1 MTNYSNSILINESLS
16 MISSYGQSKI
26 DISTLDKEDKISEYS
41 NYNTYLKNISDSFN
55 QIKDLKQNFSID
67 SYERLTSQIRNN
79 IRKIRKD
86 YYESENAE
94 NQKSKKIKNK
104 DKDIN
109 KKQIQN
115 SSNNLQPSSTAQS
128 NLKTKSNTGNNT
140 NSNSN
145 SKQENNDKANNIF
158 SGLNDTTLISGND
171 TNNIINYYTIKEIYN
186 ITLEISSYLLCY
198 DDIYI
203 NYQNKSAYFT
213 LKLFFQFSSLIF
225 IEKIGKLD
233 FLIMMINKICNILCK
248 YNYLQKNDETI
259 KKILDITEKDINKIK
274 NMYKLNSD
282 FIKNIHKVLK
292 KEIKKFDLPYKL
304 EKIDDENILN
314 NLSIDNTE
322 YKKKL
327 DFNENDIIYKFNRL
341 KQENE
346 ILEKIQNNLDENHKM
361 FLKEPIKAELEVFN
375 LLMNNLSKYK
385 TPLIKKKFLDI
396 ILRNKEVFNYIN
408 EDIFFEKIPQSI
420 IKNYNLYPFNKNL
433 SVFIDKYIEA
443 GKIILDQLSIPLEQD
458 YLHIST
464 DLEKFAKKFLD
475 KLFEKLKVNYEVNYY
490 HLTLFAY
497 MIVSKLPNK
506 DNYFNRLSVLCDSN
520 SNFTKIY
527 EKLQDTEDILNLF
540 ISQENANWNIILFD
554 FKNIN
559 NNMISFLLE
568 KKTEEKEVNDKKKN
582 KNKKITLTN
591 LELCSILSK
600 KIFDMDSL
608 YIILT
613 ISLKYWAIQRGIFK
627 YDYIQRKYENPF
639 LDDTILLYLIF
650 YFLIHKGK
658 IDCFD
663 YEYENKNGNKK
674 KENKDEN
681 KSIDNNN
688 KIINE
693 KEELKDTKY
702 EIKEQNNKKIEK
714 KSKENKKE
722 KISITLKTL
731 GELFIEF
738 FWFIHELVKLSLTE
752 NETKEEQILHISL
765 SSKKYILKN
774 SEIKDKENDIVLK
787 LIFSDIIIYEL
798 DKRGANI
805 LKTETTRALYYLLSK
820 NAEGIFAFDKH
831 IPFKKFN

>member
-41 NYNTYLKNISDSFN
+41 NYNTYLKNISESFN

-327 DFNENDIIYKFNRL
+327 DFNENDIIYKFNKL

-346 ILEKIQNNLDENHKM
+346 ILEKIQNNLDEIHKM

-443 GKIILDQLSIPLEQD
+443 GKIILDQLAIPLEQD
-458 YLHIST
+458 YSNISK

-475 KLFEKLKVNYEVNYY
+475 KLFEKLKINYEVNYY

-520 SNFTKIY
+520 SNFSKIY

-540 ISQENANWNIILFD
+540 ISQENANGNIILFD

-568 KKTEEKEVNDKKKN
+568 KKSEEKEVNDKKKN

-627 YDYIQRKYENPF
+627 HDYIQRKYENPF

-663 YEYENKNGNKK
+663 YEYENKNDNKK

-798 DKRGANI
+798 DKRSANI
-805 LKTETTRALYYLLSK
+805 LKSETTRALYYLLSK

>member
-41 NYNTYLKNISDSFN
+41 NYNTYLKNISESFN

-171 TNNIINYYTIKEIYN
+171 NNNIINYYTIKEIYN

-327 DFNENDIIYKFNRL
+327 DFNENDIIYKFNKL

-346 ILEKIQNNLDENHKM
+346 ILEKIQNNLDEIHKM

-443 GKIILDQLSIPLEQD
+443 GKIILDQLAIPLEQD
-458 YLHIST
+458 YSHISK
-464 DLEKFAKKFLD
+464 DMEKFAKKFLD

-540 ISQENANWNIILFD
+540 ISQENANGNIILFD

-627 YDYIQRKYENPF
+627 HDYIQRKYENPF

-663 YEYENKNGNKK
+663 YEYENKNDNKK

-765 SSKKYILKN
+765 SSKKYILKD

-798 DKRGANI
+798 DKKSANI
-805 LKTETTRALYYLLSK
+805 LKSETTRALYYLLSK
-820 NAEGIFAFDKH
+820 NAEGIFTFDKH

>member
-41 NYNTYLKNISDSFN
+41 NYNTYLKNISESFN

-248 YNYLQKNDETI
+248 YNYLLKNDETI

-346 ILEKIQNNLDENHKM
+346 ILEKIQNNLDENRKM

-408 EDIFFEKIPQSI
+408 EDILFEKIPQSI

-540 ISQENANWNIILFD
+540 ISQENANGNIILFD

-627 YDYIQRKYENPF
+627 HDYIQRKYENPF

-663 YEYENKNGNKK
+663 YEYENKNDNKK

-798 DKRGANI
+798 DKRSANI
-805 LKTETTRALYYLLSK
+805 LKSETTRALYYLLSK
-820 NAEGIFAFDKH
+820 NAEGIFTFDKH
-831 IPFKKFN
+831 IPFKKFY

>member
-1 MTNYSNSILINESLS
+1 M
-16 MISSYGQSKI
+16 
-26 DISTLDKEDKISEYS
+26 
-41 NYNTYLKNISDSFN
+41 
-55 QIKDLKQNFSID
+55 
-67 SYERLTSQIRNN
+67 
-79 IRKIRKD
+79 
-86 YYESENAE
+86 
-94 NQKSKKIKNK
+94 
-104 DKDIN
+104 
-109 KKQIQN
+109 
-115 SSNNLQPSSTAQS
+115 
-128 NLKTKSNTGNNT
+128 
-140 NSNSN
+140 
-145 SKQENNDKANNIF
+145 
-158 SGLNDTTLISGND
+158 
-171 TNNIINYYTIKEIYN
+171 
-186 ITLEISSYLLCY
+186 
-198 DDIYI
+198 
-203 NYQNKSAYFT
+203 
-213 LKLFFQFSSLIF
+213 
-225 IEKIGKLD
+225 
-233 FLIMMINKICNILCK
+233 
-248 YNYLQKNDETI
+248 
-259 KKILDITEKDINKIK
+259 
-274 NMYKLNSD
+274 
-282 FIKNIHKVLK
+282 
-292 KEIKKFDLPYKL
+292 
-304 EKIDDENILN
+304 N

-520 SNFTKIY
+520 SNFSKIY

-540 ISQENANWNIILFD
+540 ISQENANGNIILFD

-582 KNKKITLTN
+582 KNKKITLSN

-639 LDDTILLYLIF
+639 LDDTIILYLIF

-805 LKTETTRALYYLLSK
+805 LKSETTRALYYLLSK

>member
-1 MTNYSNSILINESLS
+1 MK
-16 MISSYGQSKI
+16 MIS
-26 DISTLDKEDKISEYS
+26 
-41 NYNTYLKNISDSFN
+41 F
-55 QIKDLKQNFSID
+55 
-67 SYERLTSQIRNN
+67 
-79 IRKIRKD
+79 
-86 YYESENAE
+86 
-94 NQKSKKIKNK
+94 
-104 DKDIN
+104 IN
-109 KKQIQN
+109 
-115 SSNNLQPSSTAQS
+115 
-128 NLKTKSNTGNNT
+128 
-140 NSNSN
+140 
-145 SKQENNDKANNIF
+145 
-158 SGLNDTTLISGND
+158 
-171 TNNIINYYTIKEIYN
+171 
-186 ITLEISSYLLCY
+186 
-198 DDIYI
+198 
-203 NYQNKSAYFT
+203 
-213 LKLFFQFSSLIF
+213 
-225 IEKIGKLD
+225 
-233 FLIMMINKICNILCK
+233 
-248 YNYLQKNDETI
+248 
-259 KKILDITEKDINKIK
+259 
-274 NMYKLNSD
+274 
-282 FIKNIHKVLK
+282 
-292 KEIKKFDLPYKL
+292 
-304 EKIDDENILN
+304 
-314 NLSIDNTE
+314 
-322 YKKKL
+322 
-327 DFNENDIIYKFNRL
+327 L

-346 ILEKIQNNLDENHKM
+346 MLEKIQNNLDENHKM

-520 SNFTKIY
+520 SNFSKIY

-540 ISQENANWNIILFD
+540 ISQENANGNIILFD

-582 KNKKITLTN
+582 KNKKITLSN

-663 YEYENKNGNKK
+663 YEYENKKDDKK
-674 KENKDEN
+674 KENNDEN
-681 KSIDNNN
+681 KKVDNDDN

-693 KEELKDTKY
+693 KEEIKDDKN
-702 EIKEQNNKKIEK
+702 EIKEKDNKKIEK
-714 KSKENKKE
+714 KPKENKKE

-805 LKTETTRALYYLLSK
+805 LKSETTRALYYLLSK

>member
-41 NYNTYLKNISDSFN
+41 NYNTYLKNISESFN

-274 NMYKLNSD
+274 NMYKLNSN

-327 DFNENDIIYKFNRL
+327 DFNENDIIYKFNKL

-346 ILEKIQNNLDENHKM
+346 ILEKIQNNLDEIHKM

-443 GKIILDQLSIPLEQD
+443 GKIILDQLAIPLEQD
-458 YLHIST
+458 YLHISK

-520 SNFTKIY
+520 SNFSKIY

-540 ISQENANWNIILFD
+540 INQENANGNIILFD

-627 YDYIQRKYENPF
+627 HDYIQRKYENPF

-663 YEYENKNGNKK
+663 YEYENKNDNKK

-798 DKRGANI
+798 DKRSANI
-805 LKTETTRALYYLLSK
+805 LKSETTRALYYLLSK
-820 NAEGIFAFDKH
+820 NAEGIFTFDKH

>member
-41 NYNTYLKNISDSFN
+41 NYNTYLKNISESFN

-213 LKLFFQFSSLIF
+213 LKLFFQFSSLVF

-540 ISQENANWNIILFD
+540 ISQENANGNIILFD

-608 YIILT
+608 YIILI

-627 YDYIQRKYENPF
+627 HDYIQRKYENPF

-663 YEYENKNGNKK
+663 YEHENKNDNKK

-798 DKRGANI
+798 DKRSANI
-805 LKTETTRALYYLLSK
+805 LKSETTRALYYLLSK

>member
-67 SYERLTSQIRNN
+67 SYERLTCQIRNN

-327 DFNENDIIYKFNRL
+327 DFNENDIIYKFNKL

-346 ILEKIQNNLDENHKM
+346 ILEKIQNNLDEIHKM

-443 GKIILDQLSIPLEQD
+443 GKIILDQLAIPLEQD
-458 YLHIST
+458 YSHISK

-520 SNFTKIY
+520 SNFSKIY

-540 ISQENANWNIILFD
+540 ISQENANGNIILFD

-627 YDYIQRKYENPF
+627 HDYIQRKYENPF

-663 YEYENKNGNKK
+663 YEYENKNDNKK

-805 LKTETTRALYYLLSK
+805 LKSETTRALYYLLSK
-820 NAEGIFAFDKH
+820 NAEGIFTFDKH